1 MLIHVVPPSV
11 ERSHLMTDS
20 VCPDSV
26 SRVLLVPVQTV
37 VPPVTAPGTVAGST
51 VTVAVDELV
60 SGHTP
65 LCTTAL
71 YCVVTVRL
79 VAV

>member
-1 MLIHVVPPSV
+1 MLIQ
-11 ERSHLMTDS
+11 
-20 VCPDSV
+20 
-26 SRVLLVPVQTV
+26 RVGVDE
-37 VPPVTAPGTVAGST
+37 GTVTVLFAFT

-71 YCVVTVRL
+71 YRVVTVRL